1 MNGGQTF
8 DYKWTAE
15 ITVLKQLNYFE
26 ISLLSDLKV
35 CRNPLTNGREL
46 CKRGCDL
53 EIHSSFPR

>member
-1 MNGGQTF
+1 MF
-8 DYKWTAE
+8 DFKWTAE

-53 EIHSSFPR
+53 EIQSSFPR